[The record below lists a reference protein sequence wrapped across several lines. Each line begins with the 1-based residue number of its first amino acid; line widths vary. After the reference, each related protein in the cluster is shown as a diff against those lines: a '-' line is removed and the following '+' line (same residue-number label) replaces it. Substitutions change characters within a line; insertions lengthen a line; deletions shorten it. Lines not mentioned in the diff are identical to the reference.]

1 MTRNGHGSKCFEI
14 KTLLGLGSLIK
25 DDFIEYSLV
34 ENVSR
39 EIDVET
45 KLDAWIFRGWKRN
58 TSTPAEGL
66 LNNPDFKDVVH
77 NNISSFWRWKSQF

>member
-45 KLDAWIFRGWKRN
+45 KLDA
-58 TSTPAEGL
+58 
-66 LNNPDFKDVVH
+66 
-77 NNISSFWRWKSQF
+77 